1 MEQLQTLYLD
11 RSHAVGGT
19 GQYFVLIMYFLVNA
33 SPTKPLDV
41 ATLNFVP
48 DLALESRWFC
58 ATFHVTLKPQ
68 FKVKGQIMYFLVN
81 ALSLKRI
88 DVAASNCVP
97 D

>member
-19 GQYFVLIMYFLVNA
+19 GQYFVLIMYFLANA

-48 DLALESRWFC
+48 TCLMPVQEYLKNRPLPDSQLSPD
-58 ATFHVTLKPQ
+58 TLSTRRYAQPH
-68 FKVKGQIMYFLVN
+68 
-81 ALSLKRI
+81 
-88 DVAASNCVP
+88 
-97 D
+97 